1 MYCYD
6 ILIFLYFGM
15 YVRMCIRL
23 CVYVCMY
30 LRARKYMYDRC
41 GYKRMRKKKKKKKRR
56 EKKKETRNIFRT
68 RLFDRR

>member
-41 GYKRMRKKKKKKKRR
+41 GYKRMRKKKKKKK
-56 EKKKETRNIFRT
+56 KKRKMRVCLKCKYVFAGNR
-68 RLFDRR
+68 D